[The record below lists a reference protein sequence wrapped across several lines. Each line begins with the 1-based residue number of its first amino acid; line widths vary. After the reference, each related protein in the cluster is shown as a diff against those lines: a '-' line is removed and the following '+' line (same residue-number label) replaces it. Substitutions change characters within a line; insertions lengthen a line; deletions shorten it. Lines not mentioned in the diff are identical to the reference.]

1 MVGVFTSHLLA
12 AAAIASGDAVLDVGC
27 GAGATS
33 IEAAR
38 VASTGTVTGV
48 DPSDAVVELA
58 RRKTAEAGLD
68 NLDFLVAD
76 AGSHP
81 FVPASFDGVISR
93 FGVMF
98 FAEPIGAFA
107 NLGRAMCPGGRL
119 AFLCWQPLGRN
130 EHAALPLRVAA
141 RHVPL
146 PQPPGQ
152 DGPWSLA
159 DPDKI
164 NGVLADSGFTEVS
177 IEGIE
182 AELRVGA
189 DVDDALGFYLSQ
201 PMARSCMSAADPTLV
216 QGVIAAIRAE
226 LEPHALKEG
235 VMLDSAVWVVT
246 ARR

>member
-1 MVGVFTSHLLA
+1 MLGVFTPHLLA

-33 IEAAR
+33 IEAAKE
-38 VASTGTVTGV
+38 ASTGTVTGV

-58 RRKTAEAGLD
+58 QRKTAEAGFD
-68 NLDFLVAD
+68 NLEFLVAD
-76 AGSHP
+76 AGSYP
-81 FVPASFDGVISR
+81 FVPANFDVVISR

-119 AFLCWQPLGRN
+119 AFLCWQPLERN
-130 EHAALPLRVAA
+130 DHAALPLRVAA
-141 RHVPL
+141 RHMPL
-146 PQPPGQ
+146 FQPPGQ

-164 NGVLADSGFTEVS
+164 NSVLAGAGFTEVS
-177 IEGIE
+177 IEGIQ
-182 AELRVGA
+182 AKLQVGT

-201 PMARSCMSAADPTLV
+201 PMARSLMAAADPTLV
-216 QGVIAAIRAE
+216 QDVIAAIRAE
-226 LEPHALKEG
+226 LEPHALNEG
-235 VMLDSAVWVVT
+235 VMLDSAAWVVT